1 MIDDTN
7 RRAKGHYA
15 QAAAEVVFEDAE
27 QQEVEVAASTTKAPA
42 PPTFEALTKKWDS
55 FADLYSDTY
64 QDWSFPGLQQL
75 VSNMWLRERDG
86 NLSIIEV
93 GCGPGAGTAR
103 VLPQIPKAAR
113 YVPCDYSAEM
123 VKLARK
129 NLPED
134 RVPLILQCPASKVPL
149 PDASF
154 DRYIRQVPLTLTLAT
169 ASDTTCPRQQFRL
182 GRTYVLAA
190 LRRTLPYG

>member
-1 MIDDTN
+1 MSVLQKMIDDAN

-15 QAAAEVVFEDAE
+15 QAAAGLVFEEEEDA
-27 QQEVEVAASTTKAPA
+27 AAAATPAPA
-42 PPTFEALTKKWDS
+42 AAAAAAAAAPSFEALTKKWDS
-55 FADLYSDTY
+55 FAGQYSETY

-75 VSNMWLRERDG
+75 VSNLWLREKDG

-103 VLPQIPKAAR
+103 VLPQIPRGAR
-113 YVPCDYSAEM
+113 YVPCDYSGEM

-129 NLPED
+129 ALPED

-154 DRYIRQVPLTLTLAT
+154 DRYIR
-169 ASDTTCPRQQFRL
+169 
-182 GRTYVLAA
+182 
-190 LRRTLPYG
+190 